1 MLQLHTDYT
10 NSSTLTTTSVYLL
23 NMWGTFTTICGRI
36 TYVYVHLIINS
47 HQVEYNVPVISWER
61 PWIIGSCFLLSSL
74 ASCTELHSTQDMILR
89 HVSIAISASYELLPV
104 LEIRKYINLD
114 KEVAA
119 FSNGT
124 NIMTRQEM
132 FLSKIH
138 CPSVLRPTPWFATG
152 SNFKEASEAFAKIDT
167 R

>member
-47 HQVEYNVPVISWER
+47 HQLEYNVPVISWER

-74 ASCTELHSTQDMILR
+74 ASCTEPHCTQDMILR
-89 HVSIAISASYELLPV
+89 HVSITNCNLSFLWTPACV
-104 LEIRKYINLD
+104 RNQEIYKSWQGSCSILYWYKYHD
-114 KEVAA
+114 
-119 FSNGT
+119 
-124 NIMTRQEM
+124 
-132 FLSKIH
+132 
-138 CPSVLRPTPWFATG
+138 PSGDV
-152 SNFKEASEAFAKIDT
+152 SV
-167 R
+167 